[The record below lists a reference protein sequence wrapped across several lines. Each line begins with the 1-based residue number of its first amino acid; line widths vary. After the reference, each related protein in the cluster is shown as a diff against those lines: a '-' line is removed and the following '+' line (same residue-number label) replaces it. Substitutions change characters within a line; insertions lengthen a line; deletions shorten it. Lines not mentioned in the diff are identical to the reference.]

1 MKMTMHID
9 EQLLARVM
17 EITGAPSKTAAVHF
31 ALTELARRHHLKAIF
46 SAGLGLPAEELK
58 ATVAPTAIAP

>member
-31 ALTELARRHHLKAIF
+31 ALTELRRRHNLKAIF
-46 SAGLGLPAEELK
+46 SAGLGLSSPDLK
-58 ATVAPTAIAP
+58 AAVEPEPAGS

>member
-17 EITGAPSKTAAVHF
+17 EVTGAPSKTAAVHF
-31 ALTELARRHHLKAIF
+31 ALTELTRRHHLKAIF
-46 SAGLGLPAEELK
+46 SAGLGLSANELK
-58 ATVAPTAIAP
+58 AAVDPKSIAR

>member
-9 EQLLARVM
+9 EQLLARVV

-31 ALTELARRHHLKAIF
+31 ALTELTRRHHLKAIF
-46 SAGLGLPAEELK
+46 SAGLGFSADELK
-58 ATVAPTAIAP
+58 STVDPTSITQ